1 LWLNS
6 APYSTK
12 GTYAAVEE
20 HDGRTVMCINNN
32 YILQRGAD
40 FKTRPSYEAGLD
52 GLLKAKP
59 VFLTFF
65 YRCLESGTLDIVFD
79 GVDQT
84 GFQYFEE
91 FHISQEVEAGDGYRT
106 FEGSGLWNG
115 TGDFKLTFTGKMY
128 LYMLMLSLD
137 HIEDFV
143 YSHKTLFEQ
152 TDLLVKIAT
161 ESFDKDGNLINT
173 TGLISKQDV
182 TGLFA
187 IDGDGTLKSFVG
199 ASTDG
204 VFIKAGSIK
213 LEGLVTANENFK
225 VLEDGS
231 VEAKNGVFRG
241 KIEATSGTIG
251 GFEIGQNRIG
261 ATASQSGGGGSLA
274 IYNDFFRVG
283 GDNGYVMFGDDVIPA
298 SSGGAFSA
306 AGRIVNN
313 KKNNLGIYGFDNAN
327 YGLFIDVSGAT
338 KNYGIQ
344 SNAPLMA
351 PAFIVKSA

>member
-1 LWLNS
+1 
-6 APYSTK
+6 
-12 GTYAAVEE
+12 
-20 HDGRTVMCINNN
+20 
-32 YILQRGAD
+32 
-40 FKTRPSYEAGLD
+40 
-52 GLLKAKP
+52 
-59 VFLTFF
+59 
-65 YRCLESGTLDIVFD
+65 
-79 GVDQT
+79 
-84 GFQYFEE
+84 
-91 FHISQEVEAGDGYRT
+91 
-106 FEGSGLWNG
+106 
-115 TGDFKLTFTGKMY
+115 MY

-351 PAFIVKSA
+351 PAFINTEAELLTFGSGSYSVDFSQHNVILLYYNDPNYGKVEVTLPTETSVASSFGVVSLPDNFAAIVTFRVRPGSKNIVLKGIYNHNENMINYELASGDSIQVLISKIDGFRYQILNHSN